1 MRRSNGLLHKM
12 LICLLLSFLLTSSII
27 AQETTPFVINSGVGG
42 NNTKDLLA
50 RIDTDCISYKPDLT
64 VLMVGTNDMNSVKY
78 VPLDQYKANLEKI
91 IDILLKAKS
100 KVLLTNILPLYEP
113 YLLTRHPKSFYAPEG
128 PAGRLEAV
136 NKVIVQVA
144 KEKHV
149 SFLNVHHIFVTI
161 GNIGLDESSY
171 IRNMANSKMTDGIHP
186 TPDGYRAIAIAVYEK
201 IINDNLPHKRV
212 VCFGDSITK
221 GDGSTDNKSYPA
233 YLKKLLLDDV
243 EEML

>member
-1 MRRSNGLLHKM
+1 MRKILS
-12 LICLLLSFLLTSSII
+12 CLLLTFVLISSIK
-27 AQETTPFVINSGVGG
+27 AQKTEPFVINSGIGG

-64 VLMVGTNDMNSVKY
+64 VLMIGTNDMNSVKY
-78 VPLDQYKANLEKI
+78 IPLDRYKANLEKI

-136 NKVIVQVA
+136 NKVIIQVA

-149 SFLNVHHIFVTI
+149 SFLNIHHIFASI

-171 IRNMANSKMTDGIHP
+171 IRNMENSKITDGIHP

-201 IINDNLPHKRV
+201 IINDKLPHKRV

-221 GDGSTDNKSYPA
+221 GDGSIDNKSYPA
-233 YLKKLLLDDV
+233 YLKKLLFNQADKIL
-243 EEML
+243 

>member
-1 MRRSNGLLHKM
+1 MRKILYCLFLTLGL
-12 LICLLLSFLLTSSII
+12 ISSIT
-27 AQETTPFVINSGVGG
+27 AQKTAPFVINSGVGG

-50 RIDTDCISYKPDLT
+50 RIDSDCISYKPDLT
-64 VLMVGTNDMNSVKY
+64 ILMVGTNDMNSVKY
-78 VPLDQYKANLEKI
+78 IPLDQYKANLEKI

-100 KVLLTNILPLYEP
+100 KVLLMNILPLYEP

-128 PAGRLEAV
+128 PAGRLKAV
-136 NKVIVQVA
+136 NKVIRQVA
-144 KEKHV
+144 QEKHV
-149 SFLNVHHIFVTI
+149 SFLDVNHIFAAI

-201 IINDNLPHKRV
+201 IINDNLPHERV

-221 GDGSTDNKSYPA
+221 GDGSIDNKSYPA
-233 YLKKLLLDDV
+233 YLKKLLLN
-243 EEML
+243 